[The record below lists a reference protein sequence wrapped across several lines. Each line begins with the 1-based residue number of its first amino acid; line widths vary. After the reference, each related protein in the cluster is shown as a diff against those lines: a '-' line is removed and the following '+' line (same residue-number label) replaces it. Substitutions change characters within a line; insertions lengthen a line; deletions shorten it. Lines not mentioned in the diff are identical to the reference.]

1 MNCEKFF
8 EKTLESEMKLALE
21 KDIKKEEQK
30 KNTIIENP
38 DINIFRIQ
46 SKFMGKL
53 IKKKKDNIIP
63 EVENRKFI
71 DHLTSQIEDID
82 NVKKYL
88 LKSYQRSLK
97 KNS

>member
-53 IKKKKDNIIP
+53 IKKKKIILFLKLKIG
-63 EVENRKFI
+63 N
-71 DHLTSQIEDID
+71 
-82 NVKKYL
+82 L
-88 LKSYQRSLK
+88 LII
-97 KNS
+97 